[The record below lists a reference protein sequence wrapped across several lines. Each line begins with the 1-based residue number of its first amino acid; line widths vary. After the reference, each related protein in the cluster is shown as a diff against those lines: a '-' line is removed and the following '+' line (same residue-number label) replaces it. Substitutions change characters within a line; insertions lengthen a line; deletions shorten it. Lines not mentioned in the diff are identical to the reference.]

1 MPPIQAAAL
10 VGAEVKPR
18 SGRRSFVNCPFPV
31 RSSLSK
37 AGSSAIGP
45 DAWRARNNEQARV
58 RLRDEARGVDHQAAE
73 RIPATGERSANSRKI
88 PADMRGEHAANVPKN
103 DHSRRPIIDA
113 QWFHQFQKGHNVPER
128 SPFEPD
134 VDARAGKGPGKGT
147 TPRRDRRARQ
157 IGGRHLGNVTS
168 SKCSLLQFGSSR
180 PSSSGRNRLANRH
193 QQEGPSPARVMPPR
207 AKNSRNSNV
216 AAPDEPR
223 RRAGRGR
230 ASRRRTTDCASRAG
244 SSYRS
249 DPSGAQGDGGSMY
262 KIRSRFLGRFAV
274 VSVSARPIDFR
285 AVSDAAESKRR
296 ASGS

>member
-1 MPPIQAAAL
+1 MSAL
-10 VGAEVKPR
+10 QTFPKTIIRVARLSTLNGFISSRRATTSKN
-18 SGRRSFVNCPFPV
+18 GRP
-31 RSSLSK
+31 LSPT
-37 AGSSAIGP
+37 STREP
-45 DAWRARNNEQARV
+45 ARV
-58 RLRDEARGVDHQAAE
+58 LAREQLPGEIGV
-73 RIPATGERSANSRKI
+73 
-88 PADMRGEHAANVPKN
+88 
-103 DHSRRPIIDA
+103 
-113 QWFHQFQKGHNVPER
+113 
-128 SPFEPD
+128 
-134 VDARAGKGPGKGT
+134 
-147 TPRRDRRARQ
+147 ARQ

-249 DPSGAQGDGGSMY
+249 DPSGAQGDGGIIMY
-262 KIRSRFLGRFAV
+262 EIRSRFLCRAV

-285 AVSDAAESKRR
+285 AASGAAESKRR

>member
-1 MPPIQAAAL
+1 
-10 VGAEVKPR
+10 
-18 SGRRSFVNCPFPV
+18 
-31 RSSLSK
+31 
-37 AGSSAIGP
+37 
-45 DAWRARNNEQARV
+45 
-58 RLRDEARGVDHQAAE
+58 
-73 RIPATGERSANSRKI
+73 
-88 PADMRGEHAANVPKN
+88 MRGERAANVPKN

-113 QWFHQFQKGHNVPER
+113 QWFHQFQKGHNVQER
-128 SPFEPD
+128 SPFKPD

-147 TPRRDRRARQ
+147 KLPGEIGVARQ

-216 AAPDEPR
+216 AGPDEPR

-249 DPSGAQGDGGSMY
+249 DPSGAQGDGGIIMY
-262 KIRSRFLGRFAV
+262 EIRSRFLCRAV

-285 AVSDAAESKRR
+285 AASGAAESKRR